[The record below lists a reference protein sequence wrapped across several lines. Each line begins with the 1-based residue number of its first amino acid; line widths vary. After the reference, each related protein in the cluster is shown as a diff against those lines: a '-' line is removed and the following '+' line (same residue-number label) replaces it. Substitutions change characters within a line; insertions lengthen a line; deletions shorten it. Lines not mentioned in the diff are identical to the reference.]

1 MVTKIHVSGTDKAS
15 VITCARSFDKF
26 LDILVDGAEVPKQL
40 YTARSGSTI
49 VEISAD
55 YLNTLNVG
63 THTVTFRYTDGN
75 VTGNFEVVA
84 KADDPDKVDDK
95 TDNKTDDKTNVSG
108 KKNKTDNK
116 TTASA
121 KTEGKATNAVRTGDK
136 MNAHPY
142 ILLLSGSVLILF
154 ALVRHRRKKTDA

>member
-26 LDILVDGAEVPKQL
+26 VDILVDGAEVPKQL

-84 KADDPDKVDDK
+84 KADDQD
-95 TDNKTDDKTNVSG
+95 
-108 KKNKTDNK
+108 K

>member
-1 MVTKIHVSGTDKAS
+1 MLSRYINFGTN
-15 VITCARSFDKF
+15 
-26 LDILVDGAEVPKQL
+26 QW
-40 YTARSGSTI
+40 
-49 VEISAD
+49 
-55 YLNTLNVG
+55 

-84 KADDPDKVDDK
+84 KADDQDK
-95 TDNKTDDKTNVSG
+95 TSKTDDKTNASD